1 MEQELR
7 VLYETDNP
15 LFADDY
21 VRRVK
26 RLTNCD
32 LYYRRDIALDGK
44 TAYYAIL
51 GPAHLHRDFYHPPD
65 FKDSPDSSDDVDQSD
80 TSMNR
85 ITTCADCS
93 GTGDAGDGDGYCTTC
108 DGDGFLQDG

>member
-1 MEQELR
+1 MEQHLR

-15 LFADDY
+15 LFADDF

-26 RLTNCD
+26 QIANCD
-32 LYYRRDIALDGK
+32 LYYRKDVALDGV

-51 GPAHLHRDFYHPPD
+51 GPSHLYPALYQPPD
-65 FKDSPDSSDDVDQSD
+65 FKNSPDPSDADDPSD

-85 ITTCADCS
+85 IDMCTDCS
-93 GTGDAGDGDGYCTTC
+93 GSGETGDGYCTTC
-108 DGDGFLQDG
+108 GGDGFLLDS